1 MEQEKQVKKVEK
13 EKLVEQPKTEEKV
26 EAKPVED
33 KKEIAEERKKEEKK
47 IVKKE
52 LAVVRGENLPI
63 STKHAM
69 YLCTFIKGKKI
80 DQAIE
85 MLKKVL
91 LKKMAVP
98 MKGEVPHKRN
108 MLGAR
113 YPINAAEVFINLLT
127 SLKAN
132 SQVNG
137 LENPVITGGIAN
149 LASRPFRRF
158 GSRRFKR
165 THVYLEAR
173 EQVTKPKEVKKV

>member
-1 MEQEKQVKKVEK
+1 MENKTQKMKEEIKEVKEEINEVKQEIKKEEVKLEETEIKQ
-13 EKLVEQPKTEEKV
+13 
-26 EAKPVED
+26 D
-33 KKEIAEERKKEEKK
+33 KKIEEKK
-47 IVKKE
+47 IIKKE

-80 DQAIE
+80 EQAAE
-85 MLKKVL
+85 MLKRVL

-113 YPINAAEVFINLLT
+113 YPINATKVFIDLLI

-137 LENPVITGGIAN
+137 LENPVITAGIAN

-173 EQVTKPKEVKKV
+173 EQVNKPKEKK